1 MFLDFKINIQWLA
14 ELGVKELLN
23 ATIWL
28 CKKVCLAPRSQ
39 YRVLTQ
45 NFKWQT
51 TNWFAFQRCEIVT
64 TVAVCVPNYA
74 KSILYSTSLWNKPES
89 RSNGLLNAL
98 WPSTVKIVF
107 LAMLTVAWNKLVFL
121 TDLLGPV
128 SKKFSSGY
136 HPYTSIL
143 FPHQNKHQK
152 HTSSCRFYFCDS
164 FSTLQYDICC
174 KPAKYNNFILFW
186 NSVIQYVLKKKIY
199 KLFKKQMQIFV
210 SN

>member
-1 MFLDFKINIQWLA
+1 MRQFGCAKRFAWL
-14 ELGVKELLN
+14 LGVNTEFWHKILSDRRQIDLPSNGVRLSQQLL
-23 ATIWL
+23 
-28 CKKVCLAPRSQ
+28 CVCPTMQKA
-39 YRVLTQ
+39 Y
-45 NFKWQT
+45 
-51 TNWFAFQRCEIVT
+51 C
-64 TVAVCVPNYA
+64 
-74 KSILYSTSLWNKPES
+74 TSLWNKPES

-136 HPYTSIL
+136 HPYMYFYP
-143 FPHQNKHQK
+143 FPPLKQNQK

-164 FSTLQYDICC
+164 LSTLQYDIFC

>member
-1 MFLDFKINIQWLA
+1 MIFLPTVWDCHNSCCVCAQ
-14 ELGVKELLN
+14 
-23 ATIWL
+23 L
-28 CKKVCLAPRSQ
+28 CKKHTVPH
-39 YRVLTQ
+39 
-45 NFKWQT
+45 
-51 TNWFAFQRCEIVT
+51 CEI
-64 TVAVCVPNYA
+64 NQKY
-74 KSILYSTSLWNKPES
+74 
-89 RSNGLLNAL
+89 NGLLNAL

-107 LAMLTVAWNKLVFL
+107 LAMLTVAWNKWVFL

-143 FPHQNKHQK
+143 FPHQNKNQK

-174 KPAKYNNFILFW
+174 KPGKYNNFILFW